1 MDAKEK
7 EMLFIML
14 NAIVSQLYS
23 LELMMGDAY
32 AGKLNLRF
40 SSNILDN
47 DMKISAKIAEMV
59 DKYLNEEKE
68 DDKKGKTRRRIK

>member
-32 AGKLNLRF
+32 VGKLNLRF
-40 SSNILDN
+40 SSNILDQ
-47 DMKISAKIAEMV
+47 DMKMSAKIAEMV

-68 DDKKGKTRRRIK
+68 DDKKGKIRRRIK